1 MAQALQN
8 AGSADNKLPLI
19 SQENFMR
26 STLLVGA
33 LVCCSL
39 PVLALDSNNKCNV
52 ELNGNMQLENNVLT
66 VVLDNDTDMTIDQDK
81 ILYVDGI
88 ALTLDTKQQG
98 WVDNY
103 YDGINQAVPQA
114 ASIATDAV
122 ALASIAMHEVFT
134 ELLGSDS
141 TELADLSEKLGNLDQ
156 QIQYNFYADN
166 GDIRLYSSSFENG
179 TFFGKQWESQFE
191 KAIKNLATESMG
203 HLMVAIGTQLIFSG
217 EDMHELEQ
225 KMDRFGEQMEQ
236 KVKYQATE
244 LEKKAGVFCATLAQ
258 VDFAETQLKRIKH
271 LADLDV
277 IQVQDRPDRM

>member
-1 MAQALQN
+1 LPN

-19 SQENFMR
+19 NQENFMR